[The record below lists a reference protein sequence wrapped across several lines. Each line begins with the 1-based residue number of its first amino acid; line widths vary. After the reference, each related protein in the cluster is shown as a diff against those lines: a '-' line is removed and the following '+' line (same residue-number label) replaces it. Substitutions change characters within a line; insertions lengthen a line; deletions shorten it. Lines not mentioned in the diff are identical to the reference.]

1 MHYHGFTE
9 LEDREMNR
17 NADRIEAEDQLESLD
32 DFWTDASLLCE
43 KHFGSEGG
51 DYAYEKINHILMAF
65 ALELRDATRSG
76 HQ

>member
-1 MHYHGFTE
+1 
-9 LEDREMNR
+9 MNR
-17 NADRIEAEDQLESLD
+17 NSDRTEAEDQLESLD
-32 DFWTDASLLCE
+32 DFWTEASMLCE

-51 DYAYEKINHILMAF
+51 DYAYEKINETLREF

>member
-1 MHYHGFTE
+1 
-9 LEDREMNR
+9 MNR
-17 NADRIEAEDQLESLD
+17 NAERTEAEDQLEALTEFWNELD
-32 DFWTDASLLCE
+32 ILCDR
-43 KHFGSEGG
+43 HFDDEGG